1 MTDLILEEAI
11 IMLTFAKGKI
21 FVKMCESGV
30 TRDLQTNVC

>member
-11 IMLTFAKGKI
+11 TMLTFAKGKI

-30 TRDLQTNVC
+30 TPELQVNVC